1 MAWKNE
7 TRFENIEEL
16 FKSLLNLGGNDVP
29 VAAGLSFQ
37 KLMNQGFVWFSGRTK
52 FYASWLILG
61 SALSLIF
68 NSFRMSF

>member
-1 MAWKNE
+1 MTRRGKMAWKNE

-52 FYASWLILG
+52 FFSPF
-61 SALSLIF
+61 F
-68 NSFRMSF
+68 NL